1 MRGLTR
7 AVVGQQGNRSLL
19 RIKFNYWSWCDAV
32 LGVHEVT
39 TNVTVGCAINKPVV
53 VPIALNNLLHDA
65 IGMNECSA
73 DHG

>member
-1 MRGLTR
+1 M
-7 AVVGQQGNRSLL
+7 
-19 RIKFNYWSWCDAV
+19 

-53 VPIALNNLLHDA
+53 VPIALNDILHDA

-73 DHG
+73 DHGWMMSNYSRLAVRPSRYVLR